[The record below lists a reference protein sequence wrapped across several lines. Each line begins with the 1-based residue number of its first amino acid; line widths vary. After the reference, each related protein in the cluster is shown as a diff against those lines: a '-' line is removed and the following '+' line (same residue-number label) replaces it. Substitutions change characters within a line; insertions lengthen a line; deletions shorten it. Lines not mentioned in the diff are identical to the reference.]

1 MTGRGEVFGE
11 VVFNTS
17 MSGYQEII
25 TDPASKGQLLT
36 LTYPLIGNYGVNNE
50 DVESASPQVEAVL
63 VREYCR
69 KPSNWRAT
77 GSLVQYLQD
86 HGVLGVEGLDTRSLV
101 LHLREK
107 GTMRGA
113 VSTETLEVEELLR
126 RVRAFPS
133 IEERELVPAVT
144 CQEKYVWTGEQD
156 LKAPFSTAPA
166 GAAGNRL
173 HVVVYDLGVRYS
185 ILRQLSRRGCRITV
199 VPAGTSA
206 AEIRELKPDGILIS
220 DGPGNP
226 ALLSGA
232 AAEIG
237 TLLGRYPFFGI
248 GLGHLVLALSLGLE
262 TYKLPLGHRGGN
274 HPVRELASGQV
285 QITTQNHGFCAR
297 LEAARN
303 GTSPTHVNLND
314 GTLEGLENQEMRLF
328 SVQFHPQEMP
338 GRPDLLSPYDRFIQM
353 MAAGK

>member
-156 LKAPFSTAPA
+156 LKAPFF
-166 GAAGNRL
+166 
-173 HVVVYDLGVRYS
+173 
-185 ILRQLSRRGCRITV
+185 
-199 VPAGTSA
+199 
-206 AEIRELKPDGILIS
+206 
-220 DGPGNP
+220 DGPGRSRGEP
-226 ALLSGA
+226 
-232 AAEIG
+232 
-237 TLLGRYPFFGI
+237 
-248 GLGHLVLALSLGLE
+248 LA
-262 TYKLPLGHRGGN
+262 RGG
-274 HPVRELASGQV
+274 L
-285 QITTQNHGFCAR
+285 
-297 LEAARN
+297 
-303 GTSPTHVNLND
+303 
-314 GTLEGLENQEMRLF
+314 
-328 SVQFHPQEMP
+328 
-338 GRPDLLSPYDRFIQM
+338 
-353 MAAGK
+353 